1 MPNDPIK
8 VIITKYS
15 SRRLYNTS
23 TSEYVTLEQIAQI
36 IRDGRE
42 IQIID
47 KETNEDVT
55 NQYLLQII
63 SEYEGN
69 NGNTLPKNILT
80 EIIKNY
86 NTTTQNIMPE
96 ILAKTFDFWKKNQN
110 EFFKNFNSNKNFDND
125 NMKMINEWQNL
136 QSDVFKNMVDPWL
149 KNSNKKHENSKKQN
163 NSSQD
168 YSEKKSDIDI
178 MKEQIAELQ
187 ERLNKK

>member
-149 KNSNKKHENSKKQN
+149 KNSNKKHENPKNQD
-163 NSSQD
+163 NSSQN